1 MGGFY
6 AENVANLR
14 EHMKEEMGKGK
25 TSWKRSQRE
34 SGWDGTYGKKK
45 KKIREVES
53 QDNTK
58 NTNRR
63 RKNRKKTHL
72 AYESEIR
79 RTNGAATLAYL

>member
-1 MGGFY
+1 
-6 AENVANLR
+6 
-14 EHMKEEMGKGK
+14 MKVWRWIKGK
-25 TSWKRSQRE
+25 QVGKEGRE
-34 SGWDGTYGKKK
+34 KVDGTEHKVKKNQR
-45 KKIREVES
+45 REVES